1 LFGIIVCSLFFFF
14 FMDSQPIPE
23 FDIDRV
29 QQLRNELQDTL
40 LASIREF
47 EEVTGCHVEKIDLTQ
62 SLRFG
67 YPQRVHSLYCKV
79 VL

>member
-1 LFGIIVCSLFFFF
+1 
-14 FMDSQPIPE
+14 MDSQLVPA

-47 EEVTGCHVEKIDLTQ
+47 EDTTGCHVEKIDLTQ
-62 SLRFG
+62 SLKFG
-67 YPQRVHSLYCKV
+67 CPQRVHSLYCKV

>member
-1 LFGIIVCSLFFFF
+1 
-14 FMDSQPIPE
+14 MDGQSEIR

-29 QQLRNELQDTL
+29 QQLRDELQTTL

-47 EEVTGCHVEKIDLTQ
+47 EDTTGCHVEKIDLTQ

>member
-1 LFGIIVCSLFFFF
+1 
-14 FMDSQPIPE
+14 MDSQPNPV

-29 QQLRNELQDTL
+29 QQLRDELQDAL
-40 LASIREF
+40 LASIRQF
-47 EEVTGCHVEKIDLTQ
+47 EETTGCHVEKIDLTQ

-79 VL
+79 VLW

>member
-1 LFGIIVCSLFFFF
+1 
-14 FMDSQPIPE
+14 MDSQPVLQ

-29 QQLRNELQDTL
+29 QKMRNELQDTL

-47 EEVTGCHVEKIDLTQ
+47 EEATGCHVEKIDLTQ

-67 YPQRVHSLYCKV
+67 YPQRVHSLHCKV